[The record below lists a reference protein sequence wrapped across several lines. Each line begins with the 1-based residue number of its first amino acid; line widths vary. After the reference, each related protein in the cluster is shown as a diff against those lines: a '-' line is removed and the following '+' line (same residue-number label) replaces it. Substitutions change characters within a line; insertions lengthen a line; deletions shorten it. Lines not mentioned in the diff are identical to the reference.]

1 MLTLESLFRALT
13 TPEPQ
18 WALSFS
24 VFMVELGVLVL
35 GIPAYLR
42 HRENQKW
49 RTMRRSYPRLFWD
62 HYHDLY
68 RVFGEAPKADGLK
81 GRARLRR
88 HVLDGYA
95 AARDQLVT
103 RLLLLGP
110 SMTADISVHVDTA
123 LRHLDRMEDQLV
135 AVFRDWD
142 AMLQNDT
149 EHAGTRLLL
158 PVWEEVVHLCRLT
171 DVPLD
176 EHAFLMGDERRG
188 SVPMVEHIAATHARA
203 ADRLS
208 DTLLAKMGKVMPAG

>member
-1 MLTLESLFRALT
+1 MLTLERLLAALT

-42 HRENQKW
+42 HRENRKW
-49 RTMRRSYPRLFWD
+49 RAMRQSYPRLFWD
-62 HYHDLY
+62 HYHDLH
-68 RVFGEAPKADGLK
+68 RLIADAPRADGLK

-95 AARDQLVT
+95 AARNQLVN

-110 SMTADISVHVDTA
+110 SMTADISIHVDSA
-123 LRHLDRMEDQLV
+123 LRHLDWMEEQLV

-142 AMLQNDT
+142 DMLRDAT
-149 EHAGTRLLL
+149 HHAGTRMLL
-158 PVWEEVVHLCRLT
+158 PVWEEVVRLCQLT

-176 EHAFLMGDERRG
+176 EHAFLMGDEKRG
-188 SVPMVEHIAATHARA
+188 SVPMDEHIAATHARA
-203 ADRLS
+203 ADKLS
-208 DTLLAKMGKVMPAG
+208 DTLLAKMGKVTPAA